1 MGELPWGMW
10 NLLDQGLKPCPLH
23 QQVVSWPL
31 NQQGDPRVNFRNEIW
46 AGFWKMN
53 RTSPD
58 RQEREEQER
67 AFQVKVTDAASSAR
81 VHRQLVSFDS
91 PEQPEGLPGRLIK
104 LWAQHGEVTFYKWHF
119 NWVFFPCTLLL
130 QSQPR
135 QCRTTSTQKTIWTQG
150 PSTCEKMGNC
160 TWSIWPWMMLGVAC
174 RSQGLLDCFPKAFL
188 WSFAWTGKMTLH
200 RKRRLIISS
209 SHTPGREIFG
219 TLPNPSSALSWASS
233 LTMLT
238 TLIPLSAFL
247 SRLLKSCSLLLKPD
261 RNSQSPVRGWGL
273 YRSSLR
279 PMEVWCFAP
288 CVCETGGCSDYDS
301 ERFVGCVDSVRFWDL
316 VGLGAPPIK
325 QHLSLEF
332 SNMKW

>member
-1 MGELPWGMW
+1 
-10 NLLDQGLKPCPLH
+10 
-23 QQVVSWPL
+23 
-31 NQQGDPRVNFRNEIW
+31 
-46 AGFWKMN
+46 MN

-188 WSFAWTGKMTLH
+188 WSFA
-200 RKRRLIISS
+200 
-209 SHTPGREIFG
+209 
-219 TLPNPSSALSWASS
+219 
-233 LTMLT
+233 
-238 TLIPLSAFL
+238 
-247 SRLLKSCSLLLKPD
+247 
-261 RNSQSPVRGWGL
+261 
-273 YRSSLR
+273 
-279 PMEVWCFAP
+279 
-288 CVCETGGCSDYDS
+288 
-301 ERFVGCVDSVRFWDL
+301 
-316 VGLGAPPIK
+316 
-325 QHLSLEF
+325 
-332 SNMKW
+332 

>member
-1 MGELPWGMW
+1 
-10 NLLDQGLKPCPLH
+10 
-23 QQVVSWPL
+23 
-31 NQQGDPRVNFRNEIW
+31 
-46 AGFWKMN
+46 MN
-53 RTSPD
+53 RSSPD
-58 RQEREEQER
+58 RQEKGKSRNGHSR
-67 AFQVKVTDAASSAR
+67 SMYAR

-91 PEQPEGLPGRLIK
+91 PKQPEGLPGRLVK

-135 QCRTTSTQKTIWTQG
+135 QCLTTSTQKTIWTQG
-150 PSTCEKMGNC
+150 PSMCEKMGNC
-160 TWSIWPWMMLGVAC
+160 TWSIWHWMTLGVAC
-174 RSQGLLDCFPKAFL
+174 RSQGLSDCFPKAFL

-209 SHTPGREIFG
+209 SHTPGREIFD

-261 RNSQSPVRGWGL
+261 RNSQSPVQGWGL
-273 YRSSLR
+273 YRNSLR

-288 CVCETGGCSDYDS
+288 CVCETGGCSDYDG
-301 ERFVGCVDSVRFWDL
+301 EYFIGCVNSVRFWDL
-316 VGLGAPPIK
+316 VGLGASPIK
-325 QHLSLEF
+325 QHLNLEF
-332 SNMKW
+332 SNTNW